1 MTELEA
7 LSDHFIVKMYE
18 AIRQEVI
25 TDRAA
30 GTRIAGISLRR
41 RAEELREEIDRRG
54 LFCAAIDWP
63 DYLALGGET

>member
-7 LSDHFIVKMYE
+7 LSDHFIVRMYE

-25 TDRAA
+25 ADVSA
-30 GTRIAGISLRR
+30 GTRLVGLPARR

-63 DYLALGGET
+63 DYLDLEGNT